1 MAKKQKLYSFT
12 DHPEHKAEL
21 KPWADK
27 WIANAMS
34 TKPMDDEE
42 RAICREAVKGLY
54 RAANLTPPP
63 DNRIIF
69 VPSPF
74 VLRFAGGFSAAIHW
88 LRKNKDFKL
97 SGATHGATQRATRD
111 ATQRATHGA
120 TQRATRDATYDA
132 TQRATRD
139 ATQRATY
146 DATHGATRGAT
157 HGATQRA
164 TRDATYDATYD
175 ATHGATHGATHDATQ
190 RATYDATYDATHGA
204 TRGATHGATRGATH
218 DATRDATYDATHGA
232 THGATHDATRDATQ
246 RATYDA
252 TRDATQRA
260 TYDATHDATHGA
272 THGDDYY
279 ECEKR
284 GLIKLAFEL
293 KIGKFGLQC
302 ATAAYSMWQGGNQWS
317 AWDSFLTFFRHIAK
331 LPIDYSK
338 YDHWEQLAL
347 HSGPRIMHPEF
358 CMISDRP
365 VVLKVD
371 DRNRP
376 HCEDGPFCKWSDGS
390 AIYAWDGVFIPKW
403 WIEEKHRLTPE
414 IALHWENIEQRR
426 IACTILGWDKI
437 TKDLDG
443 VTIHTDDD
451 PHIGQLIEVDMPDIG
466 KEKFLKVLC
475 GTGREFMLPVP
486 KEMRT
491 AREANAWTYGLAE
504 KDFAPEVR
512 T

>member
-97 SGATHGATQRATRD
+97 SGATHGATQR
-111 ATQRATHGA
+111 
-120 TQRATRDATYDA
+120 
-132 TQRATRD
+132 
-139 ATQRATY
+139 
-146 DATHGATRGAT
+146 
-157 HGATQRA
+157 
-164 TRDATYDATYD
+164 
-175 ATHGATHGATHDATQ
+175 
-190 RATYDATYDATHGA
+190 
-204 TRGATHGATRGATH
+204 
-218 DATRDATYDATHGA
+218 
-232 THGATHDATRDATQ
+232 
-246 RATYDA
+246 A